1 MTKDATNGGSNG
13 VTRDNIP
20 AVREQ
25 KTIVLPK
32 QEDRD
37 AMVRTIMTEVYK
49 ALRAKGYD
57 PVNQIV
63 GYILSGDPGYI
74 TNYLSARSL
83 IVKIERDELL
93 GVLLGS
99 YLRDL

>member
-1 MTKDATNGGSNG
+1 MTKDPRPTH
-13 VTRDNIP
+13 
-20 AVREQ
+20 EQ

-32 QEDRD
+32 QDDRD
-37 AMVRTIMTEVYK
+37 AMVHTILTEVYK

-74 TNYLSARSL
+74 TNYQSARSL
-83 IVKIERDELL
+83 ICKIERDELL
-93 GVLLGS
+93 SVLLGS
-99 YLRDL
+99 YLKEQ